1 MEVELDGAP
10 QRSPRH
16 DILKRPTQYASNQY
30 SRQAIQPSCT
40 VVKHRAI
47 SAERGRGVP
56 GHLSRP
62 YRRSFAVGAFVQ
74 EGDPRNPLADAAQPG
89 DTMWSI

>member
-1 MEVELDGAP
+1 MRYLSLGCLLSIFGKDEIMVCG
-10 QRSPRH
+10 
-16 DILKRPTQYASNQY
+16 
-30 SRQAIQPSCT
+30 
-40 VVKHRAI
+40 AI

-62 YRRSFAVGAFVQ
+62 YRRSFAMRAFVQ

-89 DTMWSI
+89 DTVWSIRSRFLLSTTSRTNT